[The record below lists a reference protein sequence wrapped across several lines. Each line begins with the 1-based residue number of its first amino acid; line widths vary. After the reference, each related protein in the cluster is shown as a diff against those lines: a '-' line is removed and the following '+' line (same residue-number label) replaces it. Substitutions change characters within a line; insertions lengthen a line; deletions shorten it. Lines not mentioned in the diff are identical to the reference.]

1 MKKIFSY
8 AIVML
13 SVLLLAGCSNQVVVN
28 DKQVLKFDGG
38 SVSKTEAYNQ
48 MIATAN
54 YDKTYKL
61 VKTLLTKV
69 DMQLL
74 AKDTNYTSK
83 VNEEK
88 VNQQYTKLVEQL
100 GGADKL
106 FTAMTQQLIISVT
119 NEQEAKNAIRYQLLV
134 EQAVSDRAIK
144 EEDIQKAYEQQY
156 GEKMG
161 MRYIVM
167 EDKGKASELQKE
179 LADGTVKIEDLVAQY
194 NEFMKVNQQAQTQG
208 QTAPKFTFKDKYVIS
223 TTQSDNESPVV
234 RKLGLFNAEDENKLF
249 NRENKDK
256 WMGPIELL
264 NPSGSTSTTK
274 QYLVAQ
280 PYQYVDA
287 AKKYDEV
294 KEEIR
299 STITQTKLQSAN
311 EIEKVLREYRKE
323 KGFEITDPEL
333 KKAFDL
339 YEKSVDTPETKQNGI
354 G

>member
-28 DKQVLKFDGG
+28 DKQVLKYDGG
-38 SVSKTEAYNQ
+38 SINKTEAYNQ
-48 MIATAN
+48 MIATAS
-54 YDKTYKL
+54 YDKTYKTVKALL
-61 VKTLLTKV
+61 VKV

-83 VNEEK
+83 VSEET

-100 GGADKL
+100 GGTDKL
-106 FTAMTQQLIISVT
+106 FTAMTQQLVVSVT

-134 EQAVSDRAIK
+134 EQVVNERAIK
-144 EEDIQKAYEQQY
+144 EADIEKAYEQQY

-161 MRYIVM
+161 MRYVVM
-167 EDKGKASELQKE
+167 ADKDKAVELQKE
-179 LADGTVKIEDLVAQY
+179 LVAGTVKIEDLVAQY
-194 NEFMKVNQQAQTQG
+194 DEFMKVNQQTQAQG
-208 QTAPKFTFKDKYVIS
+208 QAAPKFTFKDKYVIS
-223 TTQSDNESPVV
+223 TTKSDNENPLV
-234 RKLGLFNAEDENKLF
+234 RKLGLFSADDENKLF

-256 WMGPIELL
+256 WIDPIELL
-264 NPSGSTSTTK
+264 NPTDSASATK
-274 QYLVAQ
+274 QYLIAQ
-280 PYQYVDA
+280 PYQFVDA
-287 AKKYDEV
+287 TKKYDEA
-294 KEEIR
+294 KTEIR
-299 STITQTKLQSAN
+299 STLTQTKLQSAN
-311 EIEKVLREYRKE
+311 EIEKVLRDYRKE